1 MTYRKRRR
9 TGIMVINQIMAIAI
23 GVMVGV
29 LLMALA
35 DIIDARNNKKH

>member
-29 LLMALA
+29 LLMAAA
-35 DIIDARNNKKH
+35 DVIDYKNKKH